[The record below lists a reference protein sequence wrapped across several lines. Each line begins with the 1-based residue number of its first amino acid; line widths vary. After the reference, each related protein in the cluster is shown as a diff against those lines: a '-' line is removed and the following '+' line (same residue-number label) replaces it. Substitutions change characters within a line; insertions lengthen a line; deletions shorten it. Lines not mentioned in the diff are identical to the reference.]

1 MPSWFKKVFKGG
13 AGKAASEEE
22 EIRSPAEPVAEA
34 PSQESPALGQP
45 DTSAYERPQA
55 REVVYAP
62 VIMAE
67 EEQSSYSEE
76 VRVKARV
83 EGDYQSCVF
92 MVDRPLLKGASVW
105 LPGGEWAKDVSPL
118 AEALFA
124 VDGVGTVL
132 IHDFTVTLTL
142 TRENRRSWEEVMKDV
157 GTAIRTHLKGEDPV
171 VTQEFLDAL
180 PPEDDIR
187 ARVGKVIEMEINPGI
202 ASHSGVVTLER
213 VEGNSVYITM
223 GGGCQGCAASAITLR
238 QGIHTAFRKSVPEL
252 GAIYDE
258 TDHSAGENP
267 YFSEIPAGMA

>member
-13 AGKAASEEE
+13 AGKAAPEEE
-22 EIRSPAEPVAEA
+22 EIRSSDEPVARV
-34 PSQESPALGQP
+34 PSQDDPALGQP
-45 DTSAYERPQA
+45 DTSAYEQPKT

-62 VIMAE
+62 VIAAE
-67 EEQSSYSEE
+67 QEQSSYSEE

-83 EGDYQSCVF
+83 DGDYQSCVF

-105 LPGGEWAKDVSPL
+105 LPGTEWAKDVSPL

-142 TRENRRSWEEVMKDV
+142 TGENRRSWEEVMKDV
-157 GTAIRTHLKGEDPV
+157 GTAIRTHIKSEDPV
-171 VTQEFLDAL
+171 VTQAFLDAL
-180 PPEDDIR
+180 PPEEEVR
-187 ARVGKVIEMEINPGI
+187 ERVSKVIEMEINPGI

-238 QGIHTAFRKSVPEL
+238 QGIHTSFRKAVPEL